1 MHPFARLLLPLS
13 LLTLLLARP
22 AFGEDARLGR
32 VAMESSGAA
41 VAQEPFLDG
50 LAALHSFFYD
60 EAAELFREAQRRD
73 PDFALAY
80 WGEAMTHNHPIWQ
93 EVDLEAGRA
102 ALAKLA
108 PTAAE
113 RAAKAPTEREKLYL
127 ATLEALFGEGEK
139 DARDEAYRAA
149 TERLHRGFPGDREAA
164 AFYALALQ
172 GLQRSGHVDYR
183 RQMESAAILEEVF
196 AANPLHPG
204 AAHYLIHAYDDPT
217 HAPLGLR
224 AARVYAEIAPAAH
237 HALHMPSHI
246 FVQLGKWPE
255 AAASNRAAYDAS
267 VAWVARRGHS
277 LAKRDFHSL
286 TWLHYTLLQL
296 GRRKEAAALFDL
308 AREAAGQ
315 TRADQ
320 ALIAM
325 GVRHAVETGEALL
338 PEVSPPSEEAS
349 EGHAACATP
358 AGGYSDAS
366 HIDTFARGFLAARAG
381 RLAAAE
387 TARVALDAAVEGA
400 DDQGGKVLRVLERE
414 LAGLIALAEK
424 RPEEGLARLAEAAEL
439 ETQLDFPS
447 GPPEPSKP
455 AHELYGEALLEAGR
469 PAEARRELEK
479 ALARTPGRPA
489 SLLALARAAQ
499 AEGDLATAARL
510 YARLAEIWRGADA
523 GLAEVAEARAGG
535 EERAQHAAPLPSQNE
550 TESAAQTP

>member
-1 MHPFARLLLPLS
+1 MTKSRCLLIAC
-13 LLTLLLARP
+13 LTLLLACP
-22 AFGEDARLGR
+22 TFSQDARLGR
-32 VAMESSGAA
+32 VEMANSGAPA
-41 VAQEPFLDG
+41 AQEPFLAG

-60 EAAELFREAQRRD
+60 EAADLFREAQRRD
-73 PDFALAY
+73 PGFALAY

-93 EVDLEAGRA
+93 EVELEAGRE

-113 RAAKAPTEREKLYL
+113 RSAKAPTEREKLYL
-127 ATLEALFGEGEK
+127 AATEALFGEGEK

-149 TERLHRGFPGDREAA
+149 MERIWRGFPGDREAA

-172 GLQRSGHVDYR
+172 GLQRPGKMDFR
-183 RQMESAAILEEVF
+183 RQMESAAILEPVF

-246 FVQLGKWPE
+246 FVQLGMWPE

-296 GRRKEAAALFDL
+296 GRRQEAAALFEV
-308 AREAAGQ
+308 AKEAAGQ
-315 TRADQ
+315 ARADQ

-325 GVRHAVETGEALL
+325 GVRHAVETGESLL
-338 PEVSPPSEEAS
+338 SEISPSLAEEGG
-349 EGHAACATP
+349 GHAACATP
-358 AGGYSDAS
+358 AGGYRDPSQGAA
-366 HIDTFARGFLAARAG
+366 FARGLLAVRDGRREAAEAARAE
-381 RLAAAE
+381 LEVAAA
-387 TARVALDAAVEGA
+387 GA
-400 DDQGGKVLRVLERE
+400 DGQTAKLLQVLERE
-414 LAGLIALAEK
+414 LAGLISLAEK
-424 RPEEGLARLAEAAEL
+424 HTEEGLARLAEAATL
-439 ETQLDFPS
+439 EAKLDFPS
-447 GPPEPSKP
+447 GPPEPVKP
-455 AHELYGEALLEAGR
+455 AHELYGEALLAAGR
-469 PAEARRELEK
+469 PAEARRELEQ

-489 SLLALARAAQ
+489 ALLALARAAH
-499 AEGDLATAARL
+499 AEGDTATARRL

-523 GLAEVAEARAGG
+523 GLPEVAEARAGG
-535 EERAQHAAPLPSQNE
+535 AVGATQASHSP
-550 TESAAQTP
+550 